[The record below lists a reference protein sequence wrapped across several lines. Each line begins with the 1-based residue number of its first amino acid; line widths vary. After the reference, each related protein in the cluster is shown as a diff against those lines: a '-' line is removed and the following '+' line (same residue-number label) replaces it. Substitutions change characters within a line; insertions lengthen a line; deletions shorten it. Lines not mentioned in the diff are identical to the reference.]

1 MYTLRASRGEGSR
14 ENCAA
19 HVSPPHLSPRTD
31 SSHFSHSASAPSLS
45 LGFPHSPLPPPPP
58 RVPTRGQLT
67 FPQLWQLQLLASL
80 PPQPSP
86 PPSDCHS
93 CLLLFPALFR
103 SSRAPP
109 HPGPGQP
116 SPPGTMTQGRR
127 APSGSP
133 EVAVPGLASAAQ
145 RPPCEKLRTR
155 SCHGLVM
162 LHRHKLLVSGSLYYF
177 IFFQNEI
184 TNRETHQLCSRKW

>member
-1 MYTLRASRGEGSR
+1 MPGPPRGHEQPTEILGRPVRHLTPTSHTPGVCAWTARVYTLRASRGEGSR

-93 CLLLFPALFR
+93 CLLLFPALPR
-103 SSRAPP
+103 SS
-109 HPGPGQP
+109 
-116 SPPGTMTQGRR
+116 
-127 APSGSP
+127 
-133 EVAVPGLASAAQ
+133 
-145 RPPCEKLRTR
+145 
-155 SCHGLVM
+155 
-162 LHRHKLLVSGSLYYF
+162 
-177 IFFQNEI
+177 
-184 TNRETHQLCSRKW
+184 

>member
-19 HVSPPHLSPRTD
+19 HVSPPHLSLRTD
-31 SSHFSHSASAPSLS
+31 SSHFSHSASLAGLS
-45 LGFPHSPLPPPPP
+45 TQPFAPPPW
-58 RVPTRGQLT
+58 VPTRGRLT

-116 SPPGTMTQGRR
+116 SPPGTMTRGRR

-145 RPPCEKLRTR
+145 RPPCEKLRTC
-155 SCHGLVM
+155 SCHGLVMM